1 MRLSLTIAALMGFL
15 WAVWVATARPE
26 PLIVRPYG
34 GAGGQTLLHGYLK

>member
-15 WAVWVATARPE
+15 WAIWVATARPE

-34 GAGGQTLLHGYLK
+34 SVVGKTLLHGYLQ